1 MKNKKLFVR
10 MRRRHFVVL
19 TAAFFGCSILT
30 YSVLSK
36 EDASMAL
43 VALCFVALAVLC
55 VVWFYSAA
63 RRLNDFNEPGWKTAY
78 LLIPLFNLFWLVVLL
93 TTDGTI
99 GKNQYGEDPRYR
111 LPFYVED

>member
-10 MRRRHFVVL
+10 LRRRHFAVL
-19 TAAFFGCSILT
+19 TAAFFGFSAFT
-30 YSVLSK
+30 YYVITK

-43 VALCFVALAVLC
+43 VALCFVGFAALC

-63 RRLNDFNEPGWKTAY
+63 RRLNDFDEPGWKAAY
-78 LLIPLFNLFWLVVLL
+78 LFIPLFNLFWLIVLL

-99 GKNQYGEDPRYR
+99 GKNHFGEDPRYR
-111 LPFYVED
+111 LPFYEE